1 MKAETMRKLA
11 VALLSVAFLGAPGL
25 KGVAAAQTPV
35 TRIVYEKCQAGSSDV
50 FCSIGLAVDG
60 SDTLIANGFGPRW
73 SPDGSRIAFTG
84 STDPSAPYSW
94 DSIPEVLVLN
104 LADGSITNLTDPAT
118 GWGPV
123 WSPDGGKIAFLSGR
137 DGAVELYVME
147 ASGANPTRVT
157 QDVGFTG
164 TFGWSPD
171 GGRLAFASDR
181 DGMPELY
188 VTDADGS
195 NLTRLTNDV
204 GFRGPFVWPPDGNRI
219 AFDCLGEGGS
229 DICAINGDGT
239 NFVRL
244 VSGSAN
250 DSGAVF
256 SPVDGRI
263 AFVTDRFGTGSEIA
277 VMDADGAVTRVAA
290 GTGGV
295 QPAWSPDGQR
305 LIFTSTIPFI
315 YTGICYFGSGA
326 HNADDFCVPVSG
338 TYLVNA
344 DGTGLTALASA
355 SAPDWFRPL
364 AGQPVAAFTSDCNAP
379 TCDFDA
385 AGSFDPDGTIAT
397 YLWQFGDGTSDSGP
411 TSHHVYATGDPHSVT
426 LTVTDDSG
434 ATGIVRKPVPA
445 NIAPVATF
453 TVDCT
458 GPTCTFDASG
468 SSDPDGTIA
477 SYVWSFGDGVVIG
490 AGATVT
496 HGYATG
502 TFSAGLIVADNGG
515 AVGTALRTLSAVNA
529 PPMATFTVACTGPTC
544 TFDGSGSSD
553 PDGTIASYTWDLGDG
568 QIRSGYGA
576 HLNYTYHTGTFSPSL
591 IVADNSGATSTAVQT
606 LSVVN
611 APPVATFTSTCN
623 GLTCTFD
630 GSGSSDPDGT
640 ITRYVWSF
648 GDGAWAYSGGGAGLG
663 AIRSHTFA
671 VAGTYTVTLY
681 VTADVNEGS
690 QSQAVTVGAA
700 NAPPLASFTLA
711 CSGLTCSFNA
721 SGSSDPDGTIASY
734 AWSFGDGA
742 SGSGPTASRTYAG
755 GGSYTVTLTVT
766 DNGNAASQTTH
777 VVTVTAPNAPPV
789 ASFTSACSGLTC
801 SFNASGSSDPDG
813 TVASY
818 AWSFGDGASGSGPTV
833 SRTYAAGGTYTVTLT
848 VTDNAGAASQTAH
861 VVTVNAPPVASFTST
876 CSGLTCSFNASG
888 SSDPDG
894 TIASYAWSFGD
905 GTSGSG
911 VTVSH
916 TFAAGGTYTVTLIV
930 TDNAAVTGQ
939 TTSTVTVNAPPV
951 ASFTSACSGLTC
963 SFNASGSS
971 DPDGTIASYAWSFGD
986 GTSGSG
992 VTVSHTFAAGGTYTV
1007 TLTVTDN
1014 AAATGTQAQSVTVA
1028 PPEMHVGDLDR
1039 ASTSQQ
1045 SSWTATVTITVH
1057 NSSHGPLA
1065 NAAVSGAWNG
1075 GSTGSCTTNASG
1087 QCAVSRSGISKNT
1100 GSVSFTVTNVALA
1113 VFVYKPASN
1122 HDPDGDSNGTTI
1134 SVIKP

>member
-11 VALLSVAFLGAPGL
+11 VALLSVALLGVPGL
-25 KGVAAAQTPV
+25 RGVAAAQTPV
-35 TRIVYEKCQAGSSDV
+35 TRIVYDQCRAGSWDV
-50 FCSIGLAVDG
+50 FCSIGMAVDG
-60 SDTLIANGFGPRW
+60 SDTVIANGVGPKW
-73 SPDGSRIAFTG
+73 SPDGSKIAFTG
-84 STDPSAPYSW
+84 TTDPSVPYSPW
-94 DSIPEVLVLN
+94 DSIPEVLVWN
-104 LADGSITNLTDPAT
+104 LADGSITNLTDPAA
-118 GWGPV
+118 GWGPA

-137 DGAVELYVME
+137 DGPVELYVME

-157 QDVGFTG
+157 HDVGFTG
-164 TFGWSPD
+164 AFAWSPD
-171 GGRLAFASDR
+171 GGRFAFASDQ
-181 DGMPELY
+181 DGVPELY

-195 NLTRLTNDV
+195 NVTRLTNDV
-204 GFRGPFVWPPDGNRI
+204 GFMGPFSWAPDGSRI
-219 AFDCLGEGGS
+219 GFDCLLDGGA

-244 VSGSAN
+244 ITDPAN

-277 VMDADGAVTRVAA
+277 VMDADGVVTRVAA
-290 GTGGV
+290 GTGGAH
-295 QPAWSPDGQR
+295 PAWSPDGQR
-305 LIFTSTIPFI
+305 LIFVSTIPSL
-315 YTGICYFGSGA
+315 YTGVCYFGNPVGG
-326 HNADDFCVPVSG
+326 DEFCIPVYG
-338 TYLVNA
+338 LYLVNA
-344 DGTGLTALASA
+344 DGTGLTTIASGDD
-355 SAPDWFRPL
+355 PEWFTPL
-364 AGQPVAAFTSDCNAP
+364 PGQPVAAFTSDCNAA
-379 TCDFDA
+379 TCDFDP

-397 YLWQFGDGTSDSGP
+397 YLWQFGDGTGSSGP
-411 TSHHVYATGDPHSVT
+411 TAHHVYATSDPHDVT

-434 ATGIVRKPVPA
+434 ATGIVRKPAPA

-453 TVDCT
+453 TVDCS

-477 SYVWSFGDGVVIG
+477 SYVWSFGDGAVIG

-502 TFSAGLIVADNGG
+502 TFSARLIVADSAG
-515 AVGTALRTLSAVNA
+515 AVGTALRTLSVVNA
-529 PPMATFTVACTGPTC
+529 PPVATFTVACSGPAC

-553 PDGTIASYTWDLGDG
+553 PDGTIASYTWYLGDG
-568 QIRSGYGA
+568 QIRAGYGA
-576 HLNYTYHTGTFSPSL
+576 HLNYTYHTGTFSPTL
-591 IVADNSGATSTAVQT
+591 IVADNSGATGTAVQT

-648 GDGAWAYSGGGAGLG
+648 GDGAWSYFSGAVV
-663 AIRSHTFA
+663 SHTFA
-671 VAGTYTVTLY
+671 AGTYTVTLF
-681 VTADVNEGS
+681 VTADVE
-690 QSQAVTVGAA
+690 
-700 NAPPLASFTLA
+700 
-711 CSGLTCSFNA
+711 
-721 SGSSDPDGTIASY
+721 
-734 AWSFGDGA
+734 
-742 SGSGPTASRTYAG
+742 TASL
-755 GGSYTVTLTVT
+755 SHTVSV
-766 DNGNAASQTTH
+766 AA
-777 VVTVTAPNAPPV
+777 ANAPPV
-789 ASFTSACSGLTC
+789 ASFTSS
-801 SFNASGSSDPDG
+801 
-813 TVASY
+813 
-818 AWSFGDGASGSGPTV
+818 
-833 SRTYAAGGTYTVTLT
+833 
-848 VTDNAGAASQTAH
+848 
-861 VVTVNAPPVASFTST
+861 

-911 VTVSH
+911 ATVSRTYAAGGSYTVTLTVTDNGNAASQTAHVVTVTAPNAPPVASFTSACGGLTCTFNASGSSDPDGTIASYAWAFGDATTGTGATASH
-916 TFAAGGTYTVTLIV
+916 TFAVGGTYTVTLTV
-930 TDNAAVTGQ
+930 TDNAAAASQ
-939 TTSTVTVNAPPV
+939 TAHVVTVNAPPV

-963 SFNASGSS
+963 TFNASGSS
-971 DPDGTIASYAWSFGD
+971 DPDGTIASYAWAFGD
-986 GTSGSG
+986 AATGSG
-992 VTVSHTFAAGGTYTV
+992 ATVSHTFVAGGTYTV

-1014 AAATGTQAQSVTVA
+1014 AAATGTQAQGVTVA

-1039 ASTSQQ
+1039 ASSSQQ

-1057 NSSHGPLA
+1057 TSSHGPLA

-1087 QCAVSRSGISKNT
+1087 QCAVSRSGISRNT
-1100 GSVSFTVTNVALA
+1100 GSVSFTVTNVALGA
-1113 VFVYKPASN
+1113 FVYKPASN